1 MLKITTFMSMQP
13 VSHVFSIVLLTKVLM
28 KVQMPYRLSRMKM
41 EFIMLR
47 RMEPEHQMDLL

>member
-13 VSHVFSIVLLTKVLM
+13 VSHVFNIVLLTKVLM